1 MKVEKDEKEKNI
13 RKILNFGHT
22 FAHAYEANL
31 NFSKKLNHGEA
42 VILGITTAL
51 KFSRL
56 NNYLSSNEFEIIIK
70 HIESFGL
77 PNNIKKYF
85 LLKDVNK
92 IISFMM
98 NDKKNTSNKI
108 NLILLKKIGKPLMNI
123 NFDKKKIKM
132 FLNRELA
139 N

>member
-1 MKVEKDEKEKNI
+1 M
-13 RKILNFGHT
+13 
-22 FAHAYEANL
+22 
-31 NFSKKLNHGEA
+31 NHGEA

-85 LLKDVNK
+85 FLKDVNK

-123 NFDKKKIKM
+123 NFDKKKNKNV
-132 FLNRELA
+132 FKQRA
-139 N
+139 S